1 MKIFER
7 IVLRHL
13 KIATSNILD
22 PFQFAYR
29 ANRCVEDAVSLM
41 IHYVL
46 EHLEKP
52 KSYVRIM
59 FVDYSSAFNTIIPS
73 KLYNK
78 LIDMSINTALCNWIL
93 DFLLFRP
100 QLVKFNNSI
109 SNVLVLNTGAPQG
122 CVLSPILYSLF
133 TNDCISSSESVKI
146 AKFADDT
153 TLVGLISNNDET
165 VYRQEICNLTT
176 WCDNNNLLLNPTK
189 TKEMII
195 DFRKNKVNNGPVT
208 INDVD
213 IDIIDSF
220 KFLGSMISND
230 LKWNMNVHN
239 IVKKCHQR
247 MYFLRELKKF
257 NLSKSILTSFY
268 RCVIESVLTFSIIVW
283 FSSITAEDE
292 YKLNRIVRTA
302 SKIIDT
308 QLPSLEELYKLRL
321 RNRSNKIIND
331 PSHPAHNIF
340 QLLPSGR
347 RYRSILA
354 KTERYKNSL
363 FPSAIRLLSDSI
375 NSS

>member
-1 MKIFER
+1 
-7 IVLRHL
+7 
-13 KIATSNILD
+13 
-22 PFQFAYR
+22 
-29 ANRCVEDAVSLM
+29 
-41 IHYVL
+41 
-46 EHLEKP
+46 
-52 KSYVRIM
+52 
-59 FVDYSSAFNTIIPS
+59 
-73 KLYNK
+73 
-78 LIDMSINTALCNWIL
+78 
-93 DFLLFRP
+93 
-100 QLVKFNNSI
+100 
-109 SNVLVLNTGAPQG
+109 
-122 CVLSPILYSLF
+122 
-133 TNDCISSSESVKI
+133 
-146 AKFADDT
+146 
-153 TLVGLISNNDET
+153 
-165 VYRQEICNLTT
+165 
-176 WCDNNNLLLNPTK
+176 
-189 TKEMII
+189 MII

-268 RCVIESVLTFSIIVW
+268 RCVIESVLTFSIIVL